1 MHPAAGGAEKHLHR
15 IFGKI
20 VEMGHTV
27 VLFTTTF
34 PGAKEREVV
43 DGIQVIRKGGDLMFQ
58 LTVALN
64 LKKLDREFNFDVVVE
79 DLNKLPVF
87 AHWFVRKPLLVQM
100 HHLWRKSI
108 FAEAI
113 FPIAFMVWF
122 FERIIPFFY
131 RTQNFVVV
139 SPSTKKELAEIGVDE
154 SRISVIY
161 NGSEMPNFPGENL
174 ATSAAESCENAA
186 NPVTSA
192 ANPYFIWL
200 SRVHRYKGI
209 WTALEAFEKFS
220 TKHPEVK
227 LYVVG
232 DGPLLKKLPT
242 WIQSH
247 GLDGKV
253 ELTGFVSAARKY
265 ELLSSSLALLQT
277 SYKEGWGLTVMEAA
291 QLCKTTIRR
300 SSARRR
306 LRRMCRDSAIAS
318 VTARREFC
326 SRREMRPRALLPW
339 KKFIAMQN
347 SAQVLARMPSVM
359 RSRSAG
365 KSLPAKRW
373 NCWNVRSKGAY
384 ENEVESEAQVG
395 HCFLLKAGGDARSRL
410 LCLS

>member
-27 VLFTTTF
+27 VLFTTSF

-131 RTQNFVVV
+131 RTQPFVVV

-161 NGSEMPNFPGENL
+161 NGSEKPNFPGCANL
-174 ATSAAESCENAA
+174 ATSAAESCEN
-186 NPVTSA
+186 T

-209 WTALEAFEKFS
+209 WTALEAFEIFS
-220 TKHPEVK
+220 KSHPEVQLK
-227 LYVVG
+227 IVG
-232 DGPLLKKLPT
+232 GGPLLKKLPA
-242 WIQSH
+242 WIKSH

-291 QLCKTTIRR
+291 QLCKTTIASDVPGLRDSVR
-300 SSARRR
+300 DGETGFLFPSGDAAACASAMEKIYSDAELRASLGKNAKRYAESFSWEKSARETLELLERTV
-306 LRRMCRDSAIAS
+306 DWS
-318 VTARREFC
+318 VR
-326 SRREMRPRALLPW
+326 
-339 KKFIAMQN
+339 K
-347 SAQVLARMPSVM
+347 
-359 RSRSAG
+359 
-365 KSLPAKRW
+365 
-373 NCWNVRSKGAY
+373 
-384 ENEVESEAQVG
+384 
-395 HCFLLKAGGDARSRL
+395 
-410 LCLS
+410 

>member
-27 VLFTTTF
+27 VLFTTAF

-64 LKKLDREFNFDVVVE
+64 LKKLDREFDFDVVVE

-108 FAEAI
+108 FAEAV
-113 FPIAFMVWF
+113 FPVAFGVWF

-161 NGSEMPNFPGENL
+161 NGSEMPPV
-174 ATSAAESCENAA
+174 AAQFRGDSCESNENVPVQDNALKNA
-186 NPVTSA
+186 RA
-192 ANPYFIWL
+192 PYFIWL

-247 GLDGKV
+247 GLEGKV
-253 ELTGFVSAARKY
+253 VLTGFVSAARKY

-291 QLCKTTIRR
+291 QLCKTTIASDVPGLCDSVRDGETGILFPSGDTAACASAMEKIYGDAELR
-300 SSARRR
+300 ASLGKNAKRYALTFSWENSARETVELLERTIER
-306 LRRMCRDSAIAS
+306 S
-318 VTARREFC
+318 VR
-326 SRREMRPRALLPW
+326 
-339 KKFIAMQN
+339 K
-347 SAQVLARMPSVM
+347 
-359 RSRSAG
+359 
-365 KSLPAKRW
+365 
-373 NCWNVRSKGAY
+373 
-384 ENEVESEAQVG
+384 
-395 HCFLLKAGGDARSRL
+395 
-410 LCLS
+410 

>member
-161 NGSEMPNFPGENL
+161 NGSEMPPV
-174 ATSAAESCENAA
+174 AAQFRVDSCESNENVPVQDNALKNA
-186 NPVTSA
+186 RA
-192 ANPYFIWL
+192 PYFIWL

-232 DGPLLKKLPT
+232 GGPLLKKLPA
-242 WIQSH
+242 WIKSH

-291 QLCKTTIRR
+291 QLCKTTIASDVPGLCDSVRDGETGILFPSGDAAACASAMEKIYSDAELR
-300 SSARRR
+300 ASLGKNAKCYAESFSWENSARETLELLERTIER
-306 LRRMCRDSAIAS
+306 S
-318 VTARREFC
+318 VR
-326 SRREMRPRALLPW
+326 
-339 KKFIAMQN
+339 K
-347 SAQVLARMPSVM
+347 
-359 RSRSAG
+359 
-365 KSLPAKRW
+365 
-373 NCWNVRSKGAY
+373 
-384 ENEVESEAQVG
+384 
-395 HCFLLKAGGDARSRL
+395 
-410 LCLS
+410 

>member
-27 VLFTTTF
+27 VLFTTSF

-161 NGSEMPNFPGENL
+161 NGSEMPPV
-174 ATSAAESCENAA
+174 AAQFRGDSCESNENEPVQDNALKNA
-186 NPVTSA
+186 RA
-192 ANPYFIWL
+192 PYFIWL

-220 TKHPEVK
+220 KSHPEVK

-232 DGPLLKKLPT
+232 GGPLLKKLPA
-242 WIQSH
+242 WIKSH

-253 ELTGFVSAARKY
+253 ELTGFVPAARKY

-291 QLCKTTIRR
+291 QLCKTTIASDVPGLCDSVRDGETGILFPSGDAAACASAMDKIYSDAELR
-300 SSARRR
+300 ASLGKNAKRYAESFSWENSARETLELLERTIER
-306 LRRMCRDSAIAS
+306 S
-318 VTARREFC
+318 VR
-326 SRREMRPRALLPW
+326 
-339 KKFIAMQN
+339 K
-347 SAQVLARMPSVM
+347 
-359 RSRSAG
+359 
-365 KSLPAKRW
+365 
-373 NCWNVRSKGAY
+373 
-384 ENEVESEAQVG
+384 
-395 HCFLLKAGGDARSRL
+395 
-410 LCLS
+410 

>member
-161 NGSEMPNFPGENL
+161 NGSEMPPV
-174 ATSAAESCENAA
+174 AAQFRGDSCESNENVPVQDNALKNA
-186 NPVTSA
+186 RA
-192 ANPYFIWL
+192 PYFIWL

-253 ELTGFVSAARKY
+253 ELTGFVPAARKY

-291 QLCKTTIRR
+291 QLCKTTIASDVPGLCDSVRDGETGILFPSGDAAACASAMEKIYSDAELR
-300 SSARRR
+300 ASLGKNAKRYALTFSWEKSARETLELLERTIER
-306 LRRMCRDSAIAS
+306 S
-318 VTARREFC
+318 VR
-326 SRREMRPRALLPW
+326 
-339 KKFIAMQN
+339 K
-347 SAQVLARMPSVM
+347 
-359 RSRSAG
+359 
-365 KSLPAKRW
+365 
-373 NCWNVRSKGAY
+373 
-384 ENEVESEAQVG
+384 
-395 HCFLLKAGGDARSRL
+395 
-410 LCLS
+410 

>member
-161 NGSEMPNFPGENL
+161 NGSEMPPV
-174 ATSAAESCENAA
+174 AAQFRGDSCESNENVPVQDNALKNA
-186 NPVTSA
+186 RA
-192 ANPYFIWL
+192 PYFIWL

-209 WTALEAFEKFS
+209 WTALDAFEKFS
-220 TKHPEVK
+220 KSHPEVK

-291 QLCKTTIRR
+291 QLCKTTIASDVPGLCDSVRDGETGILFPSGDAAACASAMEKIYGDAELR
-300 SSARRR
+300 ASLGKNAKRYALTFSWEKSARETLELLERTIER
-306 LRRMCRDSAIAS
+306 S
-318 VTARREFC
+318 VR
-326 SRREMRPRALLPW
+326 
-339 KKFIAMQN
+339 K
-347 SAQVLARMPSVM
+347 
-359 RSRSAG
+359 
-365 KSLPAKRW
+365 
-373 NCWNVRSKGAY
+373 
-384 ENEVESEAQVG
+384 
-395 HCFLLKAGGDARSRL
+395 
-410 LCLS
+410 

>member
-15 IFGKI
+15 IFSKI
-20 VEMGHTV
+20 VEMGHEV
-27 VLFTTTF
+27 VLFTTMF

-43 DGIQVIRKGGDLMFQ
+43 DGIQVVRKGGDLLFQ

-64 LKKLDREFNFDVVVE
+64 LKKLDREYNFDVVVE

-108 FAEAI
+108 FSEAL

-161 NGSEMPNFPGENL
+161 NGSEMPSVAAQLSAEATVGEN
-174 ATSAAESCENAA
+174 APGNVWA
-186 NPVTSA
+186 
-192 ANPYFIWL
+192 PYFIWL

-209 WTALEAFEKFS
+209 WTALDAFEIFS
-220 TKHPEVK
+220 KKHPEVQLK
-227 LYVVG
+227 IVG
-232 DGPLLKKLPT
+232 GGPLLKKLPA
-242 WIQSH
+242 WIKTH
-247 GLDGKV
+247 GLEGKV
-253 ELTGFVSAARKY
+253 ELTGFVPAARKY

-291 QLCKTTIRR
+291 QLCKTTVASDVPGLRDSVRDGETGILFPSGDAPACASAMEKIYGDAELRANLGR
-300 SSARRR
+300 NAKRYALTFSWEKSARET
-306 LRRMCRDSAIAS
+306 L
-318 VTARREFC
+318 E
-326 SRREMRPRALLPW
+326 LLERT
-339 KKFIAMQN
+339 
-347 SAQVLARMPSVM
+347 VE
-359 RSRSAG
+359 G
-365 KSLPAKRW
+365 G
-373 NCWNVRSKGAY
+373 VRK
-384 ENEVESEAQVG
+384 
-395 HCFLLKAGGDARSRL
+395 
-410 LCLS
+410 

>member
-113 FPIAFMVWF
+113 FPIAFVVWF
-122 FERIIPFFY
+122 FERIIPSFY

-139 SPSTKKELAEIGVDE
+139 SPSTKKELAEIGVNE

-161 NGSEMPNFPGENL
+161 NGSEMPPV
-174 ATSAAESCENAA
+174 AAQFRVDSCESNENVPVQDNALKNA
-186 NPVTSA
+186 QA
-192 ANPYFIWL
+192 PYFIWL

-291 QLCKTTIRR
+291 QLCKTTIASDVPGLCDSVRDGETGILFPSGDAAACASAMEKIYSDAELR
-300 SSARRR
+300 ASLGKNAKCYAESFSWEKSARETLELLERTV
-306 LRRMCRDSAIAS
+306 DWS
-318 VTARREFC
+318 VR
-326 SRREMRPRALLPW
+326 
-339 KKFIAMQN
+339 K
-347 SAQVLARMPSVM
+347 
-359 RSRSAG
+359 
-365 KSLPAKRW
+365 
-373 NCWNVRSKGAY
+373 
-384 ENEVESEAQVG
+384 
-395 HCFLLKAGGDARSRL
+395 
-410 LCLS
+410 

>member
-161 NGSEMPNFPGENL
+161 NGSEKPNFPGCADL
-174 ATSAAESCENAA
+174 ATGTAESCEIMT
-186 NPVTSA
+186 NPAMNA

-220 TKHPEVK
+220 KSHPEVQLK
-227 LYVVG
+227 IVG
-232 DGPLLKKLPT
+232 GGPLLKKLPA
-242 WIQSH
+242 WIKSH

-253 ELTGFVSAARKY
+253 ELTGFVPAARKY

-291 QLCKTTIRR
+291 QLCKTTIASDVPGLCDSVRDGETGILFPSGDAAACASAMEKIYSDAELR
-300 SSARRR
+300 ASLGKNAKRYALTFSWEKSARETLELLERTVEG
-306 LRRMCRDSAIAS
+306 S
-318 VTARREFC
+318 VR
-326 SRREMRPRALLPW
+326 
-339 KKFIAMQN
+339 K
-347 SAQVLARMPSVM
+347 
-359 RSRSAG
+359 
-365 KSLPAKRW
+365 
-373 NCWNVRSKGAY
+373 
-384 ENEVESEAQVG
+384 
-395 HCFLLKAGGDARSRL
+395 
-410 LCLS
+410 

>member
-27 VLFTTTF
+27 VLFTTSF

-131 RTQNFVVV
+131 RTQPFVVV

-161 NGSEMPNFPGENL
+161 NGSEKPNFPGRANL
-174 ATSAAESCENAA
+174 ATSAAESCENA
-186 NPVTSA
+186 VE
-192 ANPYFIWL
+192 PYFIWL

-220 TKHPEVK
+220 KSHPEVK

-232 DGPLLKKLPT
+232 GGPLLKKLPA
-242 WIQSH
+242 WIKSH

-291 QLCKTTIRR
+291 QLCKTTIASDVPGLCDSVRDGETGILFPSGDVAACASAMEKIYSDAELR
-300 SSARRR
+300 ASLGKNAKRYAGSFSWEKSARETLELLERTV
-306 LRRMCRDSAIAS
+306 DWS
-318 VTARREFC
+318 VR
-326 SRREMRPRALLPW
+326 
-339 KKFIAMQN
+339 K
-347 SAQVLARMPSVM
+347 
-359 RSRSAG
+359 
-365 KSLPAKRW
+365 
-373 NCWNVRSKGAY
+373 
-384 ENEVESEAQVG
+384 
-395 HCFLLKAGGDARSRL
+395 
-410 LCLS
+410 

>member
-108 FAEAI
+108 FAEAV
-113 FPIAFMVWF
+113 FPVAFGVWF

-161 NGSEMPNFPGENL
+161 NGSEMPSVTVSL
-174 ATSAAESCENAA
+174 ATSAADSCESAT

-209 WTALEAFEKFS
+209 WTALDAFEKFS

-247 GLDGKV
+247 GLEGKV
-253 ELTGFVSAARKY
+253 VLTGFVSAARKY

-291 QLCKTTIRR
+291 QLCKTTIASDVPGLCDSVRDGETGILFPSGDAAACASAMEKIYGDAELR
-300 SSARRR
+300 ASLGRNAKRYALTFSWEKSARETLELLERTIER
-306 LRRMCRDSAIAS
+306 S
-318 VTARREFC
+318 VR
-326 SRREMRPRALLPW
+326 
-339 KKFIAMQN
+339 K
-347 SAQVLARMPSVM
+347 
-359 RSRSAG
+359 
-365 KSLPAKRW
+365 
-373 NCWNVRSKGAY
+373 
-384 ENEVESEAQVG
+384 
-395 HCFLLKAGGDARSRL
+395 
-410 LCLS
+410 

>member
-161 NGSEMPNFPGENL
+161 NGSEMPPV
-174 ATSAAESCENAA
+174 AAQFRGDSCESNENVPVQDNALKNA
-186 NPVTSA
+186 RA
-192 ANPYFIWL
+192 PYFIWL

-209 WTALEAFEKFS
+209 WTALEAFGKFS

-253 ELTGFVSAARKY
+253 ELTGFVPAARKY

-291 QLCKTTIRR
+291 QLCKTTIASDVPGLCDSVRDGETGILFPSGDAAACASAMEKIYSDAELR
-300 SSARRR
+300 ANLGKNAKRYALTFSWEKSARETLELLERTIER
-306 LRRMCRDSAIAS
+306 S
-318 VTARREFC
+318 VR
-326 SRREMRPRALLPW
+326 
-339 KKFIAMQN
+339 K
-347 SAQVLARMPSVM
+347 
-359 RSRSAG
+359 
-365 KSLPAKRW
+365 
-373 NCWNVRSKGAY
+373 
-384 ENEVESEAQVG
+384 
-395 HCFLLKAGGDARSRL
+395 
-410 LCLS
+410 

>member
-64 LKKLDREFNFDVVVE
+64 LKKLDREFDFDVVVE

-161 NGSEMPNFPGENL
+161 NGSEKPNFPGSADL
-174 ATSAAESCENAA
+174 ATGIAESCENAA
-186 NPVTSA
+186 GESA
-192 ANPYFIWL
+192 RIPYFIWL

-209 WTALEAFEKFS
+209 WTALEAFEIFS
-220 TKHPEVK
+220 KSHPEVQLK
-227 LYVVG
+227 IVG
-232 DGPLLKKLPT
+232 GGPLLKKLPA
-242 WIQSH
+242 WIKSH

-253 ELTGFVSAARKY
+253 ELTGFVPAARKY

-291 QLCKTTIRR
+291 QLCKTTIASDVPGLCDSVRDGETGILFPSGDATACALAMEKIYGDAGLR
-300 SSARRR
+300 AALGQNAKRYALTFSWENSARET
-306 LRRMCRDSAIAS
+306 L
-318 VTARREFC
+318 E
-326 SRREMRPRALLPW
+326 LL
-339 KKFIAMQN
+339 QRT
-347 SAQVLARMPSVM
+347 VE
-359 RSRSAG
+359 G
-365 KSLPAKRW
+365 G
-373 NCWNVRSKGAY
+373 VRK
-384 ENEVESEAQVG
+384 
-395 HCFLLKAGGDARSRL
+395 
-410 LCLS
+410 

>member
-27 VLFTTTF
+27 VLFTTAF

-161 NGSEMPNFPGENL
+161 NGSEMPPV
-174 ATSAAESCENAA
+174 AAQFRGDSCESNENVPVQDNALKNA
-186 NPVTSA
+186 RA
-192 ANPYFIWL
+192 PYFIWL

-220 TKHPEVK
+220 TKHPEVN

-291 QLCKTTIRR
+291 QLCKTTIASDVPGLCDSVRDGETGILFPSGDAAACASAMEKIYSDAELR
-300 SSARRR
+300 ASLGKNAKRYALTFSWEKSARETLELLERTIER
-306 LRRMCRDSAIAS
+306 S
-318 VTARREFC
+318 VR
-326 SRREMRPRALLPW
+326 
-339 KKFIAMQN
+339 K
-347 SAQVLARMPSVM
+347 
-359 RSRSAG
+359 
-365 KSLPAKRW
+365 
-373 NCWNVRSKGAY
+373 
-384 ENEVESEAQVG
+384 
-395 HCFLLKAGGDARSRL
+395 
-410 LCLS
+410 

>member
-27 VLFTTTF
+27 VLFTTSF

-43 DGIQVIRKGGDLMFQ
+43 DGIQVVRKGGDLMFQ

-108 FAEAI
+108 FAEAV
-113 FPIAFMVWF
+113 FPVAFGVWF

-131 RTQNFVVV
+131 RTQPFVVV

-161 NGSEMPNFPGENL
+161 NGSEKPAVAAQFNEGSCGETAAQFRGDSCESNENL
-174 ATSAAESCENAA
+174 PQQDNASKNA
-186 NPVTSA
+186 PE
-192 ANPYFIWL
+192 PYFIWL

-220 TKHPEVK
+220 KSHPEVK

-232 DGPLLKKLPT
+232 DGPLLKKLPVWLKT
-242 WIQSH
+242 H
-247 GLDGKV
+247 GLEGKV
-253 ELTGFVSAARKY
+253 ELTGYVSAARKY

-291 QLCKTTIRR
+291 QLCKTTIASDVPGLRDSVR
-300 SSARRR
+300 DGETGILFPSGDAAACASAMEKVYGDAELRASLGQNAKRYAESFSWEKSARETLELLERT
-306 LRRMCRDSAIAS
+306 IEGS
-318 VTARREFC
+318 VR
-326 SRREMRPRALLPW
+326 
-339 KKFIAMQN
+339 K
-347 SAQVLARMPSVM
+347 
-359 RSRSAG
+359 
-365 KSLPAKRW
+365 
-373 NCWNVRSKGAY
+373 
-384 ENEVESEAQVG
+384 
-395 HCFLLKAGGDARSRL
+395 
-410 LCLS
+410 

>member
-15 IFGKI
+15 IFSKI
-20 VEMGHTV
+20 VEMGHEV
-27 VLFTTTF
+27 VLFTTSF

-108 FAEAI
+108 FAEAV
-113 FPIAFMVWF
+113 FPVAFGVWF

-161 NGSEMPNFPGENL
+161 NGSEMPSVTVPL
-174 ATSAAESCENAA
+174 ATSAADSCENAT

-209 WTALEAFEKFS
+209 WTALEAFEIFS
-220 TKHPEVK
+220 KSHPEVE

-232 DGPLLKKLPT
+232 DGPLLKKLPA

-247 GLDGKV
+247 GLEGKV
-253 ELTGFVSAARKY
+253 VLTGFVSAARKY

-291 QLCKTTIRR
+291 QLCKTTIASDVPGLCDSVRDGETGILFPSGDAAACASAMGKIYGDAELR
-300 SSARRR
+300 ASLGKNAKRYALTFSWEKSARETLELLERTIER
-306 LRRMCRDSAIAS
+306 S
-318 VTARREFC
+318 VR
-326 SRREMRPRALLPW
+326 
-339 KKFIAMQN
+339 K
-347 SAQVLARMPSVM
+347 
-359 RSRSAG
+359 
-365 KSLPAKRW
+365 
-373 NCWNVRSKGAY
+373 
-384 ENEVESEAQVG
+384 
-395 HCFLLKAGGDARSRL
+395 
-410 LCLS
+410 

>member
-1 MHPAAGGAEKHLHR
+1 MKILVVNYRDRMHPAAGGAEKHLHR

-64 LKKLDREFNFDVVVE
+64 LKKLDREFDFDVVVE

-161 NGSEMPNFPGENL
+161 NGSEKPKV
-174 ATSAAESCENAA
+174 AECADSCEIMT
-186 NPVTSA
+186 NPAMNA

-220 TKHPEVK
+220 KSHPEVQLK
-227 LYVVG
+227 IVG
-232 DGPLLKKLPT
+232 GGPLLKKLPA
-242 WIQSH
+242 WIKSH
-247 GLDGKV
+247 GLDGNV
-253 ELTGFVSAARKY
+253 ELTGFVPAARKY

-291 QLCKTTIRR
+291 QLCKTTIASDVPGLCDSVRDGETGILFPSGDAAACALAMEKIYGDAGLR
-300 SSARRR
+300 AALGQNAKRYALTFSWENSARET
-306 LRRMCRDSAIAS
+306 L
-318 VTARREFC
+318 E
-326 SRREMRPRALLPW
+326 LL
-339 KKFIAMQN
+339 QRT
-347 SAQVLARMPSVM
+347 VE
-359 RSRSAG
+359 G
-365 KSLPAKRW
+365 G
-373 NCWNVRSKGAY
+373 VRK
-384 ENEVESEAQVG
+384 
-395 HCFLLKAGGDARSRL
+395 
-410 LCLS
+410 

>member
-15 IFGKI
+15 IFSKI

-34 PGAKEREVV
+34 PGAKERDVV

-113 FPIAFMVWF
+113 FPVAFGVWF

-161 NGSEMPNFPGENL
+161 NGSEKPPVTTPL
-174 ATSAAESCENAA
+174 TTSAVDSCENAA
-186 NPVTSA
+186 E
-192 ANPYFIWL
+192 PYFIWL

-220 TKHPEVK
+220 KSHPEVK
-227 LYVVG
+227 LYIVG
-232 DGPLLKKLPT
+232 DGPLLKMLPA
-242 WIQSH
+242 WIKAH

-253 ELTGFVSAARKY
+253 VLTGFVTGAHKY

-291 QLCKTTIRR
+291 QLCKTTVASDVPGLCDSVRDGETGILFPSGDAAACASAMEKVYSDAGLRKNLGQNAKR
-300 SSARRR
+300 YAESFSWEKSARET
-306 LRRMCRDSAIAS
+306 LDLLQQT
-318 VTARREFC
+318 VEGY
-326 SRREMRPRALLPW
+326 SR
-339 KKFIAMQN
+339 K
-347 SAQVLARMPSVM
+347 
-359 RSRSAG
+359 
-365 KSLPAKRW
+365 
-373 NCWNVRSKGAY
+373 
-384 ENEVESEAQVG
+384 
-395 HCFLLKAGGDARSRL
+395 
-410 LCLS
+410 

>member
-15 IFGKI
+15 IFSKI
-20 VEMGHTV
+20 VEMGHEV
-27 VLFTTTF
+27 VLFTTSF

-58 LTVALN
+58 LTVAMN

-100 HHLWRKSI
+100 HHLWRGSI
-108 FAEAI
+108 FSEAI

-131 RTQNFVVV
+131 RTQEFVVV

-161 NGSEMPNFPGENL
+161 NGSEKP
-174 ATSAAESCENAA
+174 AVAAQLSEAASENASGNA
-186 NPVTSA
+186 PA
-192 ANPYFIWL
+192 PYFIWL

-209 WTALEAFEKFS
+209 WTALEAFDIFS
-220 TKHPEVK
+220 KNHPEVK

-232 DGPLLKKLPT
+232 GGPLLKKLPA
-242 WIQSH
+242 WIKAH
-247 GLDGKV
+247 DLDGKV
-253 ELTGFVSAARKY
+253 ELTGFVPAARKY

-291 QLCKTTIRR
+291 QLHKTTIASDVPGLRDSVR
-300 SSARRR
+300 DGETGILFPSGDAAACASAMEKIYGDVELRTTLGQNAKRYAESFSWEKSARET
-306 LRRMCRDSAIAS
+306 L
-318 VTARREFC
+318 E
-326 SRREMRPRALLPW
+326 LLERT
-339 KKFIAMQN
+339 
-347 SAQVLARMPSVM
+347 VE
-359 RSRSAG
+359 G
-365 KSLPAKRW
+365 G
-373 NCWNVRSKGAY
+373 VRK
-384 ENEVESEAQVG
+384 
-395 HCFLLKAGGDARSRL
+395 
-410 LCLS
+410 